1 MNSKELAAQI
11 PGCLLETITCMV
23 LSWSLTAVMACAWRA
38 NRLQN
43 EIFAKY
49 RCLVQL
55 HVYTI
60 IYVSLMIGMNPCRS
74 SSCYSLQLRFFSQL
88 FYFHANLQE
97 QETGISRQRKTGNL
111 IS

>member
-1 MNSKELAAQI
+1 MSSKELAAQL
-11 PGCLLETITCMV
+11 PGCLLETIMCMV

-60 IYVSLMIGMNPCRS
+60 IYVSLMIGMNPC
-74 SSCYSLQLRFFSQL
+74 SCYSLQLRFFSQL
-88 FYFHANLQE
+88 FYFHANLHE